1 VQCFC
6 LSGAEKLEDMR
17 SALAVERANGV
28 KKNSAWAA
36 ILVAPTLV
44 GTAHGMNF
52 ENMPEL
58 SWEYGK

>member
-1 VQCFC
+1 
-6 LSGAEKLEDMR
+6 MR
-17 SALAVERANGV
+17 LGLAVQRANGV

-58 SWEYGK
+58 SWEYG